1 MKKINRLLFIL
12 AIVFTA
18 FIGAKNANADTIFS
32 PDATCGDFPKDGD
45 ALITN
50 CSSSGEESDLFDVT
64 ITNWYKG
71 DLYSSS
77 TTAPGEAIGTT
88 GVYESGYKYYLELKF
103 KPKDG
108 NEFDD
113 NVNFNILGLSDGTV
127 MVAAPNG
134 EYIVIFEFVVHHIV
148 HFETYGGTPIED
160 IVENEWC
167 SFDIDMIDDPIKDGY
182 TFLGW
187 YEDPEFKYN
196 YWGSCLDESITLYAK
211 FVETSKIIN
220 NISVTLYGPTIGKL
234 ITSSSYTDPEWG
246 AVIFQQEPRPTA
258 IVPNDANYVVDSVAW
273 IKGLCDFE
281 NELYLCDEYFE
292 GEIEDNTYYYAEIG
306 IEANEGYAINSDVTI
321 KVNGEDPEEVFAVY
335 ESTYTRFI
343 AKVKSRAESNTMIT
357 TNKTTIDFGETFAG
371 LENDAYLALGQK
383 VVFTNTGI
391 TTVKFDIYNP
401 TSQGF
406 GCAGF
411 DSNLEIAP
419 GETMEITLIP
429 HPSYIFSKDPGT
441 YNGTYVI
448 TATNVDDES
457 DSYPV
462 EVSAKIIVLDK
473 NIENAKVS
481 GIVAKTYNG
490 TYQKQTSLK
499 VVLNNKTLKEGVDY
513 KLLYSNNK
521 NAGTAKF
528 SITGIGKYTGKIYK
542 TFKINKAAN
551 TLTIK
556 SANKTVYY
564 SKLKSASQ
572 VVKPITIVK
581 RQGTLT
587 YTKMSGSSINLTI
600 NKTTGKVT
608 VKKGTK
614 KGKYKIKIK
623 VSASA
628 TTNYLSKYIIR
639 TVYVT
644 VK

>member
-1 MKKINRLLFIL
+1 MKKINRLLFTIT
-12 AIVFTA
+12 IVLTA
-18 FIGAKNANADTIFS
+18 FIGLRNVNADTILN

-160 IVENEWC
+160 IVEDEWC
-167 SFDIDMIDDPIKDGY
+167 SFDIDAIDDPIKDGY

-187 YEDPEFKYN
+187 YEDPEFEYN

-258 IVPNDANYVVDSVAW
+258 IIPNDANYVVDSVAW
-273 IKGLCDFE
+273 VKGLCDYE

-357 TNKTTIDFGETFAG
+357 ANKTTIDFGETFAG

-411 DSNLEIAP
+411 DSDLEIAP

-462 EVSAKIIVLDK
+462 EVSAKIIVLDN
-473 NIENAKVS
+473 NIENAKVT
-481 GIVAKTYNG
+481 GAVVKVYNG
-490 TYQKQTSLK
+490 YYQKQTAL
-499 VVLNNKTLKEGVDY
+499 VVTLNGKKLTLGKDY

-521 NAGTAKF
+521 NIGTAKY
-528 SITGIGKYTGKIYK
+528 SITGIGNYSGKIYK
-542 TFKINKAAN
+542 TF
-551 TLTIK
+551 
-556 SANKTVYY
+556 
-564 SKLKSASQ
+564 
-572 VVKPITIVK
+572 
-581 RQGTLT
+581 
-587 YTKMSGSSINLTI
+587 SIIPKKVTI
-600 NKTTGKVT
+600 NSVT
-608 VKKGTK
+608 PGTK
-614 KGKYKIKIK
+614 KLTVKYKAVTGTVKYQVAYKLKTNSTYKTVTKLTKTSYTVSKLTSGKYYNVKVRAYKIVNGKTYYGAWSLVK
-623 VSASA
+623 
-628 TTNYLSKYIIR
+628 
-639 TVYVT
+639 T
-644 VK
+644 VKVK

>member
-1 MKKINRLLFIL
+1 MKIL
-12 AIVFTA
+12 
-18 FIGAKNANADTIFS
+18 N
-32 PDATCGDFPKDGD
+32 
-45 ALITN
+45 L
-50 CSSSGEESDLFDVT
+50 
-64 ITNWYKG
+64 
-71 DLYSSS
+71 
-77 TTAPGEAIGTT
+77 
-88 GVYESGYKYYLELKF
+88 
-103 KPKDG
+103 
-108 NEFDD
+108 
-113 NVNFNILGLSDGTV
+113 
-127 MVAAPNG
+127 
-134 EYIVIFEFVVHHIV
+134 
-148 HFETYGGTPIED
+148 
-160 IVENEWC
+160 
-167 SFDIDMIDDPIKDGY
+167 
-182 TFLGW
+182 
-187 YEDPEFKYN
+187 
-196 YWGSCLDESITLYAK
+196 SITLYAK

-258 IVPNDANYVVDSVAW
+258 IIPNDANYVVDSVAW
-273 IKGLCDFE
+273 VKGLCDYE

-357 TNKTTIDFGETFAG
+357 ANKTTIDFGETFAG

-411 DSNLEIAP
+411 DSDLEIAP

-462 EVSAKIIVLDK
+462 EVSAKIIVLDN
-473 NIENAKVS
+473 NIENAKVT
-481 GIVAKTYNG
+481 GAVVKVYNG
-490 TYQKQTSLK
+490 YYQKQTAL
-499 VVLNNKTLKEGVDY
+499 VVTLNGKKLTLGKDY

-521 NAGTAKF
+521 NIGTAKY
-528 SITGIGKYTGKIYK
+528 SITGIGNYSGKIYK
-542 TFKINKAAN
+542 TF
-551 TLTIK
+551 
-556 SANKTVYY
+556 
-564 SKLKSASQ
+564 
-572 VVKPITIVK
+572 
-581 RQGTLT
+581 
-587 YTKMSGSSINLTI
+587 SIIPKKVTI
-600 NKTTGKVT
+600 NSVT
-608 VKKGTK
+608 PGTK
-614 KGKYKIKIK
+614 KLTVKYKAVTGTVKYQVAYKLKTNSTYKTVTKLTKTSYTVSKLTSGKYYNVKVRAYKIVNGKTYYGAWSLVK
-623 VSASA
+623 
-628 TTNYLSKYIIR
+628 
-639 TVYVT
+639 T
-644 VK
+644 VKVK